1 MDVGIKENIVA
12 IITTDKSMVSTS
24 TIPVFFATNEEQK
37 ERLALMVAKVTMGM
51 VHDLENGAYVVV
63 RH

>member
-1 MDVGIKENIVA
+1 MDIGIKENIVA
-12 IITTDKSMVSTS
+12 IITTDKSMISSSSV
-24 TIPVFFATNEEQK
+24 PVFFANTEEQK
-37 ERLALMVAKVTMGM
+37 ERLALMVSKVTMGM

>member
-1 MDVGIKENIVA
+1 MDVGIKESIVA
-12 IITTDKSMVSTS
+12 IVTTDRNIVSTS
-24 TIPVFFATNEEQK
+24 TVPVFYVNTEEQK

-51 VHDLENGAYVVV
+51 VHDLQNGAYVVV

>member
-12 IITTDKSMVSTS
+12 IITTDRNMVSAS
-24 TIPVFFATNEEQK
+24 TVPVFFANTEEQK
-37 ERLALMVAKVTMGM
+37 ERIALMVSKVTMGM
-51 VHDLENGAYVVV
+51 VHDLENGVYAVV